1 MMDTSRRKLLA
12 LLGLGPAAFVSG
24 AAAAS
29 DPRTLQGNVKPFDAA
44 AHKRLQNALA
54 FVKSVNND
62 LRLYGLP
69 PLDDGYVIRALGQAS
84 RTYLA

>member
-1 MMDTSRRKLLA
+1 MDTSRRKILTLF
-12 LLGLGPAAFVSG
+12 GLGPAALVSG
-24 AAAAS
+24 TAAAS
-29 DPRTLQGNVKPFDAA
+29 APSTQQWNVKPFDAA

-69 PLDDGYVIRALGQAS
+69 SLDDGYVMRALGQAS

>member
-1 MMDTSRRKLLA
+1 
-12 LLGLGPAAFVSG
+12 
-24 AAAAS
+24 
-29 DPRTLQGNVKPFDAA
+29 VKSFDAA
-44 AHKRLQNALA
+44 AHERLQNALA

-69 PLDDGYVIRALGQAS
+69 PLDDGYVMRALGQAS